1 MREFSFLANE
11 GLDGLTGIVS
21 CVDPPSR
28 KWGGGKLKEGGWGWK
43 IWPGGGGGANFKH
56 TFREPKYR
64 LWLFFLSGTSYEFPY
79 HEAGNPDVL
88 ICSDLF
94 HRQRGNWKGRK
105 RGREGDV
112 FCPSFL
118 WVLLLFK
125 KSDSLL
131 PVGEISL
138 RPLLPLLLLLF
149 GDCCCCCWAS
159 HVGGKEE
166 GKYWRG

>member
-1 MREFSFLANE
+1 MWSLTKKRFKNRKSKYQGLLFFLFSMREFSFLANE

-43 IWPGGGGGANFKH
+43 IWPGGGGANFKH

-94 HRQRGNWKGRK
+94 HRQRGNGGRRKGMVVLSK
-105 RGREGDV
+105 FIVGD
-112 FCPSFL
+112 PTL
-118 WVLLLFK
+118 KNEWLL
-125 KSDSLL
+125 DS
-131 PVGEISL
+131 
-138 RPLLPLLLLLF
+138 
-149 GDCCCCCWAS
+149 CW
-159 HVGGKEE
+159 
-166 GKYWRG
+166 WN